1 MAKKI
6 KPADFRLK
14 RSDGLRKFA
23 LALQEDPE
31 LAIDCSSIIDAAVEC
46 QTYKPEGKDTC
57 WGYHLNHFAFY
68 FQAPNKSFPKSIN
81 KNHLALELSVAIEGK
96 CESRFGDPF
105 EKLSVD
111 IVVTS
116 NQNDEEG
123 LKILSWHLDRHI
135 SDGIDNEPKEVHP
148 LYHFHYG
155 GRRMYD
161 LESYGNTLLL
171 SPPRLQFPPMDGILA
186 IDFALSN
193 FKPVEWRRLREQ
205 SENYSKLIKEAQSLY
220 WAPFFLSLV
229 TTEELNDK
237 QLKNTVPINE
247 LWPQYVN
254 SK

>member
-14 RSDGLRKFA
+14 RSEGLRNFA
-23 LALQEDPE
+23 LALQKDPG
-31 LAIDCSSIIDAAVEC
+31 LLIDCSSINDAAAEC

-57 WGYHLNHFAFY
+57 WGYHLNHFAFH

-81 KNHLALELSVAIEGK
+81 TNHLVLELSVAIEGK
-96 CESRFGDPF
+96 CASRFGDPF

-116 NQNDEEG
+116 KQDAGEETN
-123 LKILSWHLDRHI
+123 ILSWHLDRHI
-135 SDGIDNEPKEVHP
+135 AESTDNESREVHP

-155 GRRMYD
+155 GRRMYN
-161 LESYGNTLLL
+161 LNSYGNTLLL

-220 WAPFFLSLV
+220 WTPFFLSLV

-237 QLKNTVPINE
+237 QLKNSVPINE
-247 LWPQYVN
+247 LWPQCVN